1 MSNILQYA
9 SANKALNDIKQSLV
23 NVGCDICRVE
33 SLTDVPKVIDEQL
46 VSGPNAVVNASLVS
60 GPGIK
65 VSPIDRKGYKIS
77 ADDTALLSQ
86 DLSNDLPKGMSI
98 HKALFDIVHK
108 LIPNAINT
116 AVSAPSVLDISF
128 IKVPYDGCDYYPLQD
143 KHGNGRKS
151 GLRPNTWYMRLVLTS
166 QAEPM
171 YVDMGNI
178 IAEIRQEILCDT
190 IRLIDQR
197 VDDAINKRTARV
209 KPNQSCDEK
218 PIIIPNLDW
227 DCNNDNNIRLEE
239 KQFILPDTPSCDHT
253 DPKKCSC
260 EICKSE
266 DKCNCKKDVDILEK
280 LKSLD
285 IDVDKLENIIKK
297 LNGQSLSE

>member
-178 IAEIRQEILCDT
+178 IAEIRKEILCEAVHLVDAR
-190 IRLIDQR
+190 I
-197 VDDAINKRTARV
+197 DDAINKRIARV
-209 KPNQSCDEK
+209 KSPDQSS
-218 PIIIPNLDW
+218 
-227 DCNNDNNIRLEE
+227 EE
-239 KQFILPDTPSCDHT
+239 SVVITPSPTPGSTCG
-253 DPKKCSC
+253 
-260 EICKSE
+260 CKPGDS
-266 DKCNCKKDVDILEK
+266 ILDK
-280 LKSLD
+280 LKD
-285 IDVDKLENIIKK
+285 INIDQLESAINN
-297 LNGQSLSE
+297 LNGKLSSE

>member
-65 VSPIDRKGYKIS
+65 VVPIDRKGYKIS

-178 IAEIRQEILCDT
+178 IAEIRKEILCEAVHLVDAR
-190 IRLIDQR
+190 I
-197 VDDAINKRTARV
+197 DDAINKRIARV
-209 KPNQSCDEK
+209 KNPDQPS
-218 PIIIPNLDW
+218 
-227 DCNNDNNIRLEE
+227 EE
-239 KQFILPDTPSCDHT
+239 SVVITPSPTPGLTCG
-253 DPKKCSC
+253 
-260 EICKSE
+260 CKPGDS
-266 DKCNCKKDVDILEK
+266 ILDK
-280 LKSLD
+280 LKD
-285 IDVDKLENIIKK
+285 INIDQLESVINN
-297 LNGQSLSE
+297 LNGKLSSE